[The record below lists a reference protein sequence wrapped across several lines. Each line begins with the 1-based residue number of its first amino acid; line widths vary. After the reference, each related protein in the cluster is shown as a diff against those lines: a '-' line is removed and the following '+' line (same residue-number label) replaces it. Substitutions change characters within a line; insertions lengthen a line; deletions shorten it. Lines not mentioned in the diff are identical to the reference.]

1 MKESICIFGDST
13 AWGVFDTER
22 GGWANRLHLHIMEKL
37 LASDDYYAEL
47 YNCSISGGT
56 TETILARFENEAK
69 IRNCD
74 ALIFQTGGN
83 DSAYL
88 DEPGKHWIAPEQFEK
103 NIAEIIFRAK
113 KITTNIIFTDLRNCD
128 ETKTFPVPW
137 AKVYYSNENM
147 KRYGEIVE
155 KICKEHQ
162 VLFLDIKDLRKTDF
176 ADGLH
181 PTSEGHRV
189 IFEQVR
195 DYLIEQKWIP

>member
-13 AWGVFDTER
+13 AWGAFDTEK
-22 GGWANRLHLHIMEKL
+22 GGWANRLHLYIMEKL
-37 LASDDYYAEL
+37 LVSREYYAEL

-88 DEPGKHWIAPEQFEK
+88 DEPGKHWIAPDQFEK
-103 NIAEIIFRAK
+103 NLVEIVDRARKITKDIIFM
-113 KITTNIIFTDLRNCD
+113 DLKNCD
-128 ETKTFPVPW
+128 ETKTYPVPW
-137 AKVYYSNENM
+137 AKVYYSNENIKKYSKIM
-147 KRYGEIVE
+147 E
-155 KICKEHQ
+155 KVCKEKQ
-162 VLFLDIKDLRKTDF
+162 VLFLDIKDLDEANFT
-176 ADGLH
+176 DGLH
-181 PTSEGHRV
+181 PSTEGHRL

-195 DYLIEQKWIP
+195 DYLVNQKWMP